1 MDNAEAEVP
10 KEQVPFYE
18 AFEMLVANISEL
30 IPQSSDPLFVET
42 YVNCEAWLSENQDI
56 KSRLAKFMQ

>member
-18 AFEMLVANISEL
+18 AFEVLVANISEL
-30 IPQSSDPLFVET
+30 IPQSSDPQFVET
-42 YVNCEAWLSENQDI
+42 YVNCEA
-56 KSRLAKFMQ
+56 